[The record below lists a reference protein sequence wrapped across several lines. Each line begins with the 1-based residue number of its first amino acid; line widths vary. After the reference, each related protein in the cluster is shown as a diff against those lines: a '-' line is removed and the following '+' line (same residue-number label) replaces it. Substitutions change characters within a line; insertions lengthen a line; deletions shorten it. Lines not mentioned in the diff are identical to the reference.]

1 MKYDLEKRIFLLEKY
16 IKFEQIS
23 SVQHAYR
30 SKFKNEP
37 APGHNTIMGIVSA
50 FKTTG
55 SVLPKPPIKKQPCE
69 KREEAKNQLKDMVAD
84 SATFSSRKAS
94 SALGISQTLVLSILH
109 DDLHLKP
116 YKHHKWHK
124 LEVHDYEKRVEFA
137 TWFLSLAAQV
147 KFFFYFSDEAY
158 FYLTQ
163 PINSQNNRIWAEDQ
177 PLEGVEMPLHDKKVL
192 VWCAISAEGIMGP
205 YYFEESV
212 NKDNYLEMLKTYFWR
227 RHVQTPNNTKYYFQ
241 QDGATPHTADT
252 VQNWLKDKFSKKFV
266 HKKMWPARSP
276 DLNPCDFYLWG
287 HLKAVVYN
295 PLPKTL
301 EDLKAN
307 ITREIKKI
315 PKNVLNSVFLNLE
328 NSCKKVISAEGG
340 HIETK

>member
-1 MKYDLEKRIFLLEKY
+1 
-16 IKFEQIS
+16 
-23 SVQHAYR
+23 
-30 SKFKNEP
+30 
-37 APGHNTIMGIVSA
+37 MGIVSA

-163 PINSQNNRIWAEDQ
+163 PINSQNNRIWAEEQ

-192 VWCAISAEGIMGP
+192 VWCRRDFGRGYHRTLLFQRIGQQRQLPRDAQNLFLASACTDSEQHEILLSARRRYFSHGRHGSELAKGQV
-205 YYFEESV
+205 FEEIRTQENVSACT
-212 NKDNYLEMLKTYFWR
+212 LPGFE
-227 RHVQTPNNTKYYFQ
+227 
-241 QDGATPHTADT
+241 
-252 VQNWLKDKFSKKFV
+252 
-266 HKKMWPARSP
+266 
-276 DLNPCDFYLWG
+276 
-287 HLKAVVYN
+287 
-295 PLPKTL
+295 PL
-301 EDLKAN
+301 
-307 ITREIKKI
+307 
-315 PKNVLNSVFLNLE
+315 
-328 NSCKKVISAEGG
+328 
-340 HIETK
+340 